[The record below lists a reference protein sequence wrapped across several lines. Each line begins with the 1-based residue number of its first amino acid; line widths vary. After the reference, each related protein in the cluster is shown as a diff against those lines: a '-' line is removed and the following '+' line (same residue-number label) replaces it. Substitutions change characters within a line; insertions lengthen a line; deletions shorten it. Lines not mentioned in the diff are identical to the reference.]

1 MGGPEYLPR
10 PGINVKTQSSV
21 GQFQN
26 LGRIAFMA
34 ALIAAGAYLTVHVG
48 QIPLSFQEVFI
59 CLGGLAL
66 GPRRGVLV
74 VLLYLLAGAL
84 GLPVFVGGKGGP
96 AAFIGPTGG
105 YMAGFILLGLCAG
118 IGGRLATKGLPDGT
132 DLPAVRLIPALLGCC
147 LGMLPVYAFGAAR
160 LMQILQTDL
169 SAALVV
175 GVWPFLPFIPL
186 KLVLAVLLWRT
197 LRRRGL
203 VPQ

>member
-105 YMAGFILLGLCAG
+105 YMAGFILLGCA
-118 IGGRLATKGLPDGT
+118 
-132 DLPAVRLIPALLGCC
+132 PA
-147 LGMLPVYAFGAAR
+147 
-160 LMQILQTDL
+160 
-169 SAALVV
+169 SAA
-175 GVWPFLPFIPL
+175 
-186 KLVLAVLLWRT
+186 AWRRKGSRT
-197 LRRRGL
+197 ERIFPPCGLSRPCSVAAWACFRCTPSARRGSCRFCR
-203 VPQ
+203 PI